1 MHLEIEIVGNI
12 GSDAILKETNGRKVI
27 NFSVAHSERY
37 KKQDGTVVENTTWI
51 NCSYWDAE
59 KIAPYLKKGTTV
71 LVKGKP
77 SVNTYQNKA
86 GQHVADIRCQVAVL
100 RLLSGKK
107 DDEAR
112 CPNTATTSTP
122 VSNVPTT
129 GSLSAESLQNSFAD
143 SPPVGDVLPF

>member
-12 GSDAILKETNGRKVI
+12 GNDAVLKETNGRKVV
-27 NFSVAHSERY
+27 NFSVAHSEKY
-37 KKQDGTVVENTTWI
+37 KKQDGTIVENTTWI
-51 NCSYWDAE
+51 NCSYWDAD

-100 RLLSGKK
+100 RLLSKK
-107 DDEAR
+107 QDEPAA
-112 CPNTATTSTP
+112 ATNQPATSTP
-122 VSNVPTT
+122 PAPAPAWVHDFEDKQPPAG
-129 GSLSAESLQNSFAD
+129 GSD
-143 SPPVGDVLPF
+143 DLPF